1 MNLERARLFFD
12 TVESHPSTQK
22 DAGSGQAA
30 PHHIAFTMD
39 GNRRWA
45 RANGVPALR
54 GHRQGAEALRNTI
67 DAAIGENIPWLTFY
81 AFSTEN
87 WNRSSDEI
95 DALMGLARNF
105 SGNHLEEFHSKG
117 ARLQVIGER
126 RGLDAKLVESIEEAE
141 ELTKNNDVVQ
151 VNLAF
156 NYSGRYDIT
165 RAVKQIA
172 HKIADGKMAP
182 DEINAF
188 ELGAHLSTG
197 GMPPPDLLIRTGGEQ
212 RLSNFLL
219 WESAYSELLFLDVL
233 WPDFDAEALREAI
246 ELFRQRTSRAGAY
259 PNRAAGA

>member
-1 MNLERARLFFD
+1 MKLGCARSFFD
-12 TVESHPSTQK
+12 TVGSHIPTRWNVRNNQT
-22 DAGSGQAA
+22 A

-45 RANGVPALR
+45 RASGVPTLR
-54 GHRQGAEALRNTI
+54 GHQQGALALRRTI
-67 DAAIGENIPWLTFY
+67 DAAIDENIPWLTFY

-87 WNRSSDEI
+87 WNRAPEEV

-105 SGNHLEEFHSKG
+105 SGVHLEELHRKG
-117 ARLQVIGER
+117 AHLRVLGER
-126 RGLDAKLVESIEEAE
+126 HGLDTQLIDSIKEAE
-141 ELTKNNDVVQ
+141 ALTRNNDVVH

-156 NYSGRYDIT
+156 NYSGRYDLAH
-165 RAVKQIA
+165 AVKQIA
-172 HKIADGKMAP
+172 RKVADGEMDP
-182 DEINAF
+182 EEINTS
-188 ELGAHLSTG
+188 ELGAHLSTA

-233 WPDFDAEALREAI
+233 WPDFGAEVLREAI
-246 ELFRQRTSRAGAY
+246 EIFRRRTSRAGTY